1 MSATNIASVE
11 KFEILPSNQPA
22 DNTYSF
28 RKGNPIITFNIGS
41 TNKLLRA
48 SSVRINGT
56 LNVFDADGKHVGNN
70 GINQSRAG
78 GAPTTSAVV
87 LNSRVGASSLF
98 QNVSLASNDTN
109 QTLESVRQYGRM
121 CATVLP

>member
-41 TNKLLRA
+41 TSKLLRA
-48 SSVRINGT
+48 SSVRVNGT
-56 LNVFDADGKHVGNN
+56 LTVFDSNGALLGN
-70 GINQSRAG
+70 GDINQSRAG
-78 GAPTTSAVV
+78 GNDTTATTGKVKI
-87 LNSRVGASSLF
+87 NSRVGVNGIF
-98 QNVSLASNDTN
+98 
-109 QTLESVRQYGRM
+109 
-121 CATVLP
+121 